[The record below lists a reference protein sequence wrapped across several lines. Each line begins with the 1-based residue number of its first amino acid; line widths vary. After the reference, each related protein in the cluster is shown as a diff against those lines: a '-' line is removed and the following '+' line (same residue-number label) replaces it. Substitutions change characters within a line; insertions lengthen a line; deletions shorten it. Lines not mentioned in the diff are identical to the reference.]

1 LELPIETVGEDP
13 GDVLMPALPP
23 YGLLPHA
30 AVTSAAAIDTAMVK
44 NARFMRPN
52 RRRRYI
58 AGQ

>member
-1 LELPIETVGEDP
+1 
-13 GDVLMPALPP
+13 MPALPP